1 MRFSVVASS
10 IHVQWTRANCGLKTF
25 NAKNICEII
34 YFAMADVN
42 VFLFFVVVAFCWAH
56 RDEFCILR
64 RFYATCVYICSRKW
78 RFLDP
83 RFYFSG
89 TDIVTQM
96 QGTCLHDTVESH
108 VFPLCTY
115 ASVLPV
121 PGVLFLLRLHRSSQV
136 VARSTSGGADESTR
150 HVLFLVMDSQ
160 LPVCR
165 WLQRLSLRR
174 LFSVASAAVNV

>member
-1 MRFSVVASS
+1 M
-10 IHVQWTRANCGLKTF
+10 LKTF
-25 NAKNICEII
+25 ARLYISPWQTST
-34 YFAMADVN
+34 
-42 VFLFFVVVAFCWAH
+42 FLFFLFFLVGLTVMSFAFCDVFML
-56 RDEFCILR
+56 RSCISVPANGG
-64 RFYATCVYICSRKW
+64 F
-78 RFLDP
+78 FEP

-89 TDIVTQM
+89 TEIVTQM

-150 HVLFLVMDSQ
+150 HVLFLVMGSQ

>member
-1 MRFSVVASS
+1 MLRSCISVPANGGS
-10 IHVQWTRANCGLKTF
+10 WTP
-25 NAKNICEII
+25 
-34 YFAMADVN
+34 
-42 VFLFFVVVAFCWAH
+42 VF
-56 RDEFCILR
+56 
-64 RFYATCVYICSRKW
+64 
-78 RFLDP
+78 
-83 RFYFSG
+83 FSG

-115 ASVLPV
+115 ASLLPV

-150 HVLFLVMDSQ
+150 HVLFLVMGSQ

>member
-1 MRFSVVASS
+1 M
-10 IHVQWTRANCGLKTF
+10 LKTF
-25 NAKNICEII
+25 ARFI

-42 VFLFFVVVAFCWAH
+42 VFVVVVAFCWAH

-64 RFYATCVYICSRKW
+64 RFYATFVYICSRKW

-83 RFYFSG
+83 RLLFSG

-150 HVLFLVMDSQ
+150 HVLFLVMGSQ

-165 WLQRLSLRR
+165 WLQRFSLRR